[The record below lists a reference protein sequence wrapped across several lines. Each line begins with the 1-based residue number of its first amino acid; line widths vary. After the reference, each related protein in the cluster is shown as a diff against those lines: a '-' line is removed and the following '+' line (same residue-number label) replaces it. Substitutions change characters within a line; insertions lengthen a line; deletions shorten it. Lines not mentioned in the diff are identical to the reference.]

1 MDQLLNKVPEIR
13 LGGSYAA
20 LKANA
25 WFENFDWVFIY
36 KIINYFKDK
45 LLEKELKAPYFPPL
59 DKIITDA
66 EIKKKESEKKQ
77 VTNEI
82 LLDQNIER

>member
-1 MDQLLNKVPEIR
+1 MPEIR

-25 WFENFDWVFIY
+25 WFENFDWVLILLY
-36 KIINYFKDK
+36 KFLIINSKDK

-66 EIKKKESEKKQ
+66 DIKKKESEK
-77 VTNEI
+77 
-82 LLDQNIER
+82 R